1 MIVLIFSAL
10 AACGVFLAY
19 FLKIHLSGRNLTHAK
34 LYFCL
39 ILNGFFV
46 VPYINII
53 EHNDFLYLGSRP
65 DIISEHPIIGWIA
78 FVCIFLHL
86 FSFPVKRNVKW
97 WFSRQ

>member
-19 FLKIHLSGRNLTHAK
+19 FLKTHLSGRNLTPAK

-53 EHNDFLYLGSRP
+53 EHNNFLHLGSRP
-65 DIISEHPIIGWIA
+65 DIISEHPVIGWIA
-78 FVCIFLHL
+78 FACIFLHL

>member
-1 MIVLIFSAL
+1 MIVLFFSAL

-19 FLKIHLSGRNLTHAK
+19 FLKIHLSGRSLTPAK

-46 VPYINII
+46 APYINII
-53 EHNDFLYLGSRP
+53 EHNDFLHLGSRP

-78 FVCIFLHL
+78 FACIFLHL